1 MKKTEN
7 GEVNIQEEVNFLKSK
22 DVILFDLSFYEICLD
37 IQITWKYDDII
48 VKKIKFEL
56 KVILDKEKKLFR

>member
-37 IQITWKYDDII
+37 IQIT
-48 VKKIKFEL
+48 
-56 KVILDKEKKLFR
+56 